1 MYITS
6 ENVESEYVC
15 SSSRVVCILSYFIS
29 QHLENPVPSKQWLV
43 NHRDSDEEPHYIKGK
58 HPKHFPNMMFTLF
71 LSVSNH
77 SEIKKNHLWKLS
89 FNKCHITKAM
99 LKKKTKNKKTK
110 PIKGQV
116 GTHAFISFSSHFA
129 IKGFAGK
136 IRLPHGHIGV
146 RRRLTTDEGTP
157 GRQQG
162 MIHSAFRPSFGWF
175 WLY

>member
-1 MYITS
+1 MKIIIQQISYYES
-6 ENVESEYVC
+6 NV
-15 SSSRVVCILSYFIS
+15 
-29 QHLENPVPSKQWLV
+29 
-43 NHRDSDEEPHYIKGK
+43 
-58 HPKHFPNMMFTLF
+58 
-71 LSVSNH
+71 
-77 SEIKKNHLWKLS
+77 
-89 FNKCHITKAM
+89 
-99 LKKKTKNKKTK
+99 KKKTKNKKTK

-175 WLY
+175 